1 MIRRCFYYSL
11 ATITVLLSVLAS
23 ASSVASGSG
32 AGENDLSFVVIAD
45 MHSMSNFLWNR
56 SNTVLK
62 TTLTTIL
69 QNIRENYVG
78 ETNIVLA
85 PGDVVSFGGKTN
97 EELLNLT
104 GKPDINEAVSDAAIT
119 SYSKTNEVYQEAG
132 FSTFI
137 PCIGD
142 HEIGGNEGFTVS
154 GPKSKFNSI
163 PAYRQGWID
172 YFMKD
177 NNGLFKF
184 NEGVANVSS
193 RPPEESGFEGTSFAY
208 RRNNSL
214 FISVDV
220 FKVMNDGTSNYYDR
234 SNGYGGEG
242 AITCTLEGLHAAW
255 FESVLKAAR
264 ENTSIKHIFVEAHVP
279 IMHPVR
285 KVKCSGQ
292 FLDDI
297 LETDGEIQ
305 C

>member
-1 MIRRCFYYSL
+1 MI
-11 ATITVLLSVLAS
+11 
-23 ASSVASGSG
+23 

-45 MHSMSNFLWNR
+45 MHTMSNFLWNR

-85 PGDVVSFGGKTN
+85 PGDVVSFGGTTN
-97 EELLNLT
+97 EKLLNLT

-142 HEIGGNEGFTVS
+142 HEIGGNEGFKVS

-193 RPPEESGFEGTSFAY
+193 RPPEESGFKETSFAY

-220 FKVMNDGTSNYYDR
+220 FKVMNDGTSDYYDR

-264 ENTSIKHIFVEAHVP
+264 ENTTITG
-279 IMHPVR
+279 R
-285 KVKCSGQ
+285 
-292 FLDDI
+292 LD
-297 LETDGEIQ
+297 
-305 C
+305 